1 MEGRDVNVELREC
14 EREERKKAERTGE
27 EKKAKVFSLQ
37 SSQSNRP

>member
-1 MEGRDVNVELREC
+1 MNVELREC

-37 SSQSNRP
+37 SSQSNSP